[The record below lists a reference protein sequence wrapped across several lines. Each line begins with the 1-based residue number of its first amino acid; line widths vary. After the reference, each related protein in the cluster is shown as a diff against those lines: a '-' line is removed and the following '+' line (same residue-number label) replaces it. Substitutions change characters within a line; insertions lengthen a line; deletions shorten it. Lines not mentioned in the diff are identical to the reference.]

1 MSAPSETTEETA
13 APQTRSALAEK
24 LHRRK
29 AKRSLFDRVS
39 IQSKLMLMLL
49 AMTILAT
56 IVAGGIGFES
66 GRSSLRAAVFEQL
79 TGIRQAQA
87 RVLELGIA
95 DLRNSLMIVARSDTV
110 ANALNAFDA
119 GFVQLTD
126 ATVTRADDRSILD
139 YYNRRFAAEAKDGL
153 DVEALLPIS
162 NAARYLQANY
172 TVSAEPTGTAA
183 PTDPAAQSASP
194 DPAAQNAPSSTA
206 TDSDAGDDSEWS
218 AANAEYGPYFRLIA
232 ERSGFRDVFL
242 INADGNVV
250 YTANKGVE
258 LGTNILNGPFRGQG
272 YLPDAFRGAM
282 ASNDVE
288 YADTTDFSEYLP
300 SGQPTAWMVV
310 PIGSPGRAI
319 GVMAAEIPASI
330 VNDLV
335 TDNKGWQQA
344 GMGSTGETYLVGD
357 DNLMRSDS
365 RMFLEDPEAYRR
377 DVISAGTPAEVADR
391 AIKQGTTVLVQ
402 PVGNKASEAARRGE
416 TGTLIATNYLGRRA
430 LHSYAPLN
438 LKGLDWV
445 IIASIDSDEAFAPES
460 AFGKRLI
467 RATVIV
473 IFVACLA
480 AIVWSKLFV
489 RPIRRMEDGAE
500 KISNGD
506 YDVTLPVNSGDEF
519 GDLAVAFNEMSQSLS
534 IKHQALTE
542 QQEENDR
549 LLMSLMPEKIVQR
562 YRGGEET
569 IAEQHQDATVIFA
582 ELTGLDELSK
592 ELDPEGSLDVI
603 NKLVHQFDA
612 AAATHGVERVRNTHN
627 GYLASCGLTVPRLDN
642 IRRTVDF
649 AEEMQR
655 IVDRFN
661 AGTGNNVRLRAGID
675 TGTVTSGL
683 IGRAGLVYDLWGG
696 AVHLAST
703 MRRGA
708 TQPGVYVSQKVYE
721 ATRDNTQYTPAGT
734 ITVDGREESTW
745 RLAEAQR

>member
-1 MSAPSETTEETA
+1 MSAPPETAEATA

-56 IVAGGIGFES
+56 VVAGGIGFES

-87 RVLELGIA
+87 RVLELGIS
-95 DLRNSLMIVARSDTV
+95 DLRNSLMIVARSGTV
-110 ANALNAFDA
+110 VNALNAFDA
-119 GFVQLTD
+119 GFVQLSD
-126 ATVTRADDRSILD
+126 ATVTRAEDRSILD
-139 YYNRRFAAEAKDGL
+139 YYNRRFASEAKDGL

-162 NAARYLQANY
+162 NAARYLQAKY
-172 TVSAEPTGTAA
+172 TV
-183 PTDPAAQSASP
+183 PAAATDTTTESAPP
-194 DPAAQNAPSSTA
+194 DPA
-206 TDSDAGDDSEWS
+206 TDNGGEADDSEWS
-218 AANAEYGPYFRLIA
+218 TANATYGPYLQLVA
-232 ERSGFRDVFL
+232 KRSGFRDVFL

-250 YTANKGVE
+250 YTENKGVE
-258 LGTNILNGPFRGQG
+258 LGTNILTGPYRGQG

-282 ASNDVE
+282 SSNDVE
-288 YADTTDFSEYLP
+288 YAATTDFSEYLP

-319 GVMAAEIPASI
+319 GAMAAEIPASI

-344 GMGSTGETYLVGD
+344 GMGSTGETFLVGD

-365 RMFLEDPEAYRR
+365 RLFLEDPEAYRR

-402 PVGNKASEAARRGE
+402 PVGTKATEAARRGE

-445 IIASIDSDEAFAPES
+445 IIASLDSDEAFAPES

-489 RPIRRMEDGAE
+489 RPIRRLEDGAE
-500 KISNGD
+500 KISTGD

-519 GDLAVAFNEMSQSLS
+519 GDLAVAFNEMSHSLS
-534 IKHQALTE
+534 VKHQALTK

-549 LLMSLMPEKIVQR
+549 LLLSLMPEKVVQR

-582 ELTGLDELSK
+582 DLTGLDELSN
-592 ELDPEGSLDVI
+592 ELDAEGSLNVI

-649 AEEMQR
+649 AEEIQR
-655 IVDRFN
+655 IVNRFN
-661 AGTGNNVRLRAGID
+661 SETGHNVRLRAGVE

-683 IGRAGLVYDLWGG
+683 IGRAGIVYDLWGG

-703 MRRGA
+703 IRHGA

-721 ATRDNTQYTPAGT
+721 ATRDTTQYTPAGT
-734 ITVDGREESTW
+734 ITVDGHEESTW